1 MENNKITDSIIY
13 IGVDDKNIDLFESQ
27 YIVPNGISYNSYLIK
42 DEKNVVMDTVDKRAT
57 DKWIENIEKELDSEK
72 VDYLVVSHL
81 EPDHGYNIEYLCKKY
96 PEMKII
102 GNAKTFAIM
111 PQFFEISNLEERK
124 IVVAEGDTL
133 NIGKHNLKF
142 IMAPMVHWPE
152 VMFTYDETEKILFTA
167 DAFGKFGANK
177 EGDKWL
183 DEARRFYIGIV
194 GKYGPQVQA
203 ILKKVQDL
211 NIKMICPLH
220 GFILKD
226 NLSFY
231 IEKYCK
237 WSNYEPEEEGILI
250 ACSSIHGNTLEAGR
264 YLETALKNQK
274 KNVFFIDLTR
284 DDFSQAV
291 AKAFQYS
298 KLIVMSSSYNAGVF
312 PPMENFFFFF
322 KSRNYQKRK
331 VAIVENGSWAPS
343 AGKTMKSI
351 LQEMKDIDIIEPI
364 ITIESTMKEKNKKE
378 LEELSKN
385 I

>member
-1 MENNKITDSIIY
+1 MKIKNNVYY
-13 IGVDDKNIDLFESQ
+13 IGANDEKLDLFESQ
-27 YIVPNGISYNSYLIK
+27 YKVPNGMSYNSYLIK
-42 DEKNVVMDTVDKRAT
+42 DEKNIVLDTVDKSVT
-57 DKWIENIEKELDSEK
+57 DIWLKNLKKELDGQE
-72 VDYLVVSHL
+72 VDYLIISHL
-81 EPDHGYNIEYLCKKY
+81 EPDHAYNIGILAEKY
-96 PEMKII
+96 PNMKIV
-102 GNAKTFAIM
+102 GNAMTFNM
-111 PQFFEISNLEERK
+111 LPKFFENIDIEKRK
-124 IVVAEGDTL
+124 VIVKDGETL
-133 NIGKHNLKF
+133 QIGTHNLKF
-142 IMAPMVHWPE
+142 FMAPMVHWPE

-312 PPMENFFFFF
+312 PPMENFL
-322 KSRNYQKRK
+322 K
-331 VAIVENGSWAPS
+331 S

-351 LQEMKDIDIIEPI
+351 LLEMKDIDIIEPI

>member
-1 MENNKITDSIIY
+1 MKIKNNVYY
-13 IGVDDKNIDLFESQ
+13 IGANDEKLDLFESQ
-27 YIVPNGISYNSYLIK
+27 YKVPNGMSYNSYLIK
-42 DEKNVVMDTVDKRAT
+42 DEKNIVLDTVDKSVT
-57 DKWIENIEKELDSEK
+57 DIWLKNLKKELDGQE
-72 VDYLVVSHL
+72 VDYLIISHL
-81 EPDHGYNIEYLCKKY
+81 EPDHAYNIGILAEKY
-96 PEMKII
+96 PNMKIV
-102 GNAKTFAIM
+102 GNAMTFNM
-111 PQFFEISNLEERK
+111 LPKFFENIDIEKRK
-124 IVVAEGDTL
+124 VIVKDGETL
-133 NIGKHNLKF
+133 QIGTHNLKF
-142 IMAPMVHWPE
+142 FMAPMVHWPE

-274 KNVFFIDLTR
+274 KNVYFIDLTR

-312 PPMENFFFFF
+312 PPMENFLNNL

-343 AGKTMKSI
+343 AGKTMKNI
-351 LQEMKDIDIIEPI
+351 LLEMKDIDIIEPI

>member
-1 MENNKITDSIIY
+1 MKIKNNVYY
-13 IGVDDKNIDLFESQ
+13 IGANDEKLDLFESQ
-27 YIVPNGISYNSYLIK
+27 YKVPNGMSYNSYLIK
-42 DEKNVVMDTVDKRAT
+42 DEKNIVLDTVDKSVT
-57 DKWIENIEKELDSEK
+57 DIWLKNLKKELDGQE
-72 VDYLVVSHL
+72 VDYLIISHL
-81 EPDHGYNIEYLCKKY
+81 EPDHAYNIGILAEKY
-96 PEMKII
+96 PNMKIV
-102 GNAKTFAIM
+102 GNAMTFNM
-111 PQFFEISNLEERK
+111 LPKFFENIDIEKRK
-124 IVVAEGDTL
+124 VIVKDGETL
-133 NIGKHNLKF
+133 QIGTHNLKF
-142 IMAPMVHWPE
+142 FMAPMVHWPE

-312 PPMENFFFFF
+312 PPMENFLNNL

-343 AGKTMKSI
+343 AGKTMKNI
-351 LQEMKDIDIIEPI
+351 LLEMKDIDIIEPI

>member
-1 MENNKITDSIIY
+1 MKIKNNVYY
-13 IGVDDKNIDLFESQ
+13 IGANDEKLDLFESQ
-27 YIVPNGISYNSYLIK
+27 YKVPNGMSYNSYLIK
-42 DEKNVVMDTVDKRAT
+42 DEKNIVLDTVDKSVT
-57 DKWIENIEKELDSEK
+57 DIWLKNLKKELDGQE
-72 VDYLVVSHL
+72 VDYLIISHL
-81 EPDHGYNIEYLCKKY
+81 EPDHAYNIGILAEKY
-96 PEMKII
+96 PNMKIV
-102 GNAKTFAIM
+102 GNAMTFNM
-111 PQFFEISNLEERK
+111 LPKFFENIDIEKRK
-124 IVVAEGDTL
+124 VIVKDGETL
-133 NIGKHNLKF
+133 QIGTHNLKF
-142 IMAPMVHWPE
+142 FMAPMVHWPE

-312 PPMENFFFFF
+312 PPMENFLNNL

-351 LQEMKDIDIIEPI
+351 MQEMKDIDIIEPI

>member
-1 MENNKITDSIIY
+1 MKIKNNVYY
-13 IGVDDKNIDLFESQ
+13 IGANDEKLDLFESQ
-27 YIVPNGISYNSYLIK
+27 YKVPNGMSYNSYLIK
-42 DEKNVVMDTVDKRAT
+42 DEKNIVLDTVDKSVT
-57 DKWIENIEKELDSEK
+57 DIWLKNLKKELDGQE
-72 VDYLVVSHL
+72 VDYLIISHL
-81 EPDHGYNIEYLCKKY
+81 EPDHAYNIGILAEKY
-96 PEMKII
+96 PNMKIVGNAMTFNMLPKFFENIDIEKRKVIVKDGETLQI
-102 GNAKTFAIM
+102 GN
-111 PQFFEISNLEERK
+111 
-124 IVVAEGDTL
+124 
-133 NIGKHNLKF
+133 HNLKF
-142 IMAPMVHWPE
+142 FMAPMVHWPE

-274 KNVFFIDLTR
+274 KNVYFIDLTR

-312 PPMENFFFFF
+312 PPMENFLNNL

-343 AGKTMKSI
+343 AGKTMKNI
-351 LQEMKDIDIIEPI
+351 LLEMKDIDIIEPI

>member
-1 MENNKITDSIIY
+1 MKIKNNVYY
-13 IGVDDKNIDLFESQ
+13 IGANDEKLDLFESQ
-27 YIVPNGISYNSYLIK
+27 YKVPNGMSYNSYLIK
-42 DEKNVVMDTVDKRAT
+42 DEKNIVLDTVDKSVT
-57 DKWIENIEKELDSEK
+57 DIWLKNLKKELDGQE
-72 VDYLVVSHL
+72 VDYLIISHL
-81 EPDHGYNIEYLCKKY
+81 EPDHAYNIGILAEKY
-96 PEMKII
+96 PNMKIV
-102 GNAKTFAIM
+102 GNAMTFNM
-111 PQFFEISNLEERK
+111 LPKFFENIDIEKRK
-124 IVVAEGDTL
+124 VIVKDGETL
-133 NIGKHNLKF
+133 QIGTHNLKF
-142 IMAPMVHWPE
+142 FMAPMVHWPE

-274 KNVFFIDLTR
+274 KNVYLIDLTR

-312 PPMENFFFFF
+312 PPMENFLNNL

-351 LQEMKDIDIIEPI
+351 LLEMKDIDIIEPI

>member
-1 MENNKITDSIIY
+1 MKIKNNVYY
-13 IGVDDKNIDLFESQ
+13 IGANDEKLDLFESQ
-27 YIVPNGISYNSYLIK
+27 YKVPNGMSYNSYLIK
-42 DEKNVVMDTVDKRAT
+42 DEKNIVLDTVDKSVT
-57 DKWIENIEKELDSEK
+57 DIWLKNLKKELDGQE
-72 VDYLVVSHL
+72 VDYLIISHL
-81 EPDHGYNIEYLCKKY
+81 EPDHAYNIGILAEKY
-96 PEMKII
+96 PNMKIVGNAMTFNMLPKFFENIDIEKRKVIVKDGETLQI
-102 GNAKTFAIM
+102 GN
-111 PQFFEISNLEERK
+111 
-124 IVVAEGDTL
+124 
-133 NIGKHNLKF
+133 HNLKF
-142 IMAPMVHWPE
+142 FMAPMVHWPE

-183 DEARRFYIGIV
+183 DEARRFYVGIV

-274 KNVFFIDLTR
+274 KNVYLIDLTR

-312 PPMENFFFFF
+312 PPMENFLNNL

-343 AGKTMKSI
+343 AGKTMKNI
-351 LQEMKDIDIIEPI
+351 LLEMKDIDIIEPI

>member
-1 MENNKITDSIIY
+1 MKIKNNVYY
-13 IGVDDKNIDLFESQ
+13 IGANDEKLDLFESQ
-27 YIVPNGISYNSYLIK
+27 YKVPNGMSYNSYLIK
-42 DEKNVVMDTVDKRAT
+42 DEKNIVLDTVDKSVT
-57 DKWIENIEKELDSEK
+57 DIWLKNLKKELDGQE
-72 VDYLVVSHL
+72 VDYLIISHL
-81 EPDHGYNIEYLCKKY
+81 EPDHAYNIGILAEKY
-96 PEMKII
+96 PNMKII
-102 GNAKTFAIM
+102 GNAMTFNM
-111 PQFFEISNLEERK
+111 LPKFFENIDIEKRK
-124 IVVAEGDTL
+124 VIVKDGETL
-133 NIGKHNLKF
+133 QIGTHNLKF
-142 IMAPMVHWPE
+142 FMAPMVHWPE

-274 KNVFFIDLTR
+274 KNVIFIDLTR

-312 PPMENFFFFF
+312 PPMENFLNNL

-343 AGKTMKSI
+343 AGKTMKNI
-351 LQEMKDIDIIEPI
+351 LLEMKDIDIIEPI

>member
-1 MENNKITDSIIY
+1 MKIKNNVYY
-13 IGVDDKNIDLFESQ
+13 IGANDEKLDLFESQ
-27 YIVPNGISYNSYLIK
+27 YKVPNGMSYNSYLIK
-42 DEKNVVMDTVDKRAT
+42 DEKNIVLDTVDKSVT
-57 DKWIENIEKELDSEK
+57 DIWLKNLKKELDGQE
-72 VDYLVVSHL
+72 VDYLIISHL
-81 EPDHGYNIEYLCKKY
+81 EPDHAYNIGILAEKY
-96 PEMKII
+96 PNMKIV
-102 GNAKTFAIM
+102 GNAMTFNM
-111 PQFFEISNLEERK
+111 LPKFFENIDIEKRK
-124 IVVAEGDTL
+124 VIVKDGETL
-133 NIGKHNLKF
+133 QIGTHNLKF
-142 IMAPMVHWPE
+142 FMAPMVHWPE

-312 PPMENFFFFF
+312 PPMENFLNNL

-351 LQEMKDIDIIEPI
+351 LLEMKDIDIIEPI

>member
-1 MENNKITDSIIY
+1 MKIKNNVYY
-13 IGVDDKNIDLFESQ
+13 IGANDEKIDLFESQ
-27 YIVPNGISYNSYLIK
+27 YKVPNGMSYNSYLIK
-42 DEKNVVMDTVDKRAT
+42 DEKNIVLDTVDKSVT
-57 DKWIENIEKELDSEK
+57 DIWLKNLKKELDGQE
-72 VDYLVVSHL
+72 VDYLIISHL
-81 EPDHGYNIEYLCKKY
+81 EPDHAYNIGILAEKY
-96 PEMKII
+96 PNMKII
-102 GNAKTFAIM
+102 GNAMTFNM
-111 PQFFEISNLEERK
+111 LPKFFENIDIEKRK
-124 IVVAEGDTL
+124 VIVKDGETL
-133 NIGKHNLKF
+133 QIGTHNLKF
-142 IMAPMVHWPE
+142 FMAPMVHWPE

-264 YLETALKNQK
+264 YLETVLKNQK
-274 KNVFFIDLTR
+274 KNVYLIDLTR

-312 PPMENFFFFF
+312 PPMENFLNNL

-343 AGKTMKSI
+343 AGKTMKNI

>member
-1 MENNKITDSIIY
+1 MELKNNVYY
-13 IGVDDKNIDLFESQ
+13 IGVNDEKIDLFEGQ
-27 YIVPNGISYNSYLIK
+27 YKVPNGMSYNSYLIK
-42 DEKNVVMDTVDKRAT
+42 DEKNVVLDTIDKSVS
-57 DKWIENIEKELDSEK
+57 DIWLKKLEKELDGEE
-72 VDYLVVSHL
+72 VDYLIVSHL
-81 EPDHGYNIEYLCKKY
+81 EPDHSYNIGLLAEKY
-96 PEMKII
+96 PNMKIV
-102 GNAKTFAIM
+102 GNAMTFNIL
-111 PQFFEISNLEERK
+111 PKFFENIDLEKRK
-124 IVVAEGDTL
+124 VLVKEGDTL
-133 NIGKHNLKF
+133 QIGNHSFKF
-142 IMAPMVHWPE
+142 FMAPMVHWPE
-152 VMFTYDETEKILFTA
+152 VMFIYEETEKILFTA

-177 EGDKWL
+177 EGEKWL

-220 GFILKD
+220 GYVLKD
-226 NLSFY
+226 NLRFY
-231 IEKYCK
+231 LEKYFK
-237 WSNYEPEEEGILI
+237 WSNYEPEQEGILI
-250 ACSSIHGNTLEAGR
+250 ACSSIHGNTLEAGK
-264 YLETALKNQK
+264 YLEGYLKKQK
-274 KNVFFIDLTR
+274 KNVHFIDLTR
-284 DDFSQAV
+284 EDMSQAV

-312 PPMENFFFFF
+312 PAMERFLNNL

-364 ITIESTMKEKNKKE
+364 ITIESTMKEKTRNE
-378 LEELSKN
+378 LEQLAEN

>member
-1 MENNKITDSIIY
+1 MTFNMLPKF
-13 IGVDDKNIDLFESQ
+13 FEK
-27 YIVPNGISYNSYLIK
+27 L
-42 DEKNVVMDTVDKRAT
+42 D
-57 DKWIENIEKELDSEK
+57 IEKRK
-72 VDYLVVSHL
+72 VIVKDGETLQIGSH
-81 EPDHGYNIEYLCKKY
+81 IFK
-96 PEMKII
+96 
-102 GNAKTFAIM
+102 
-111 PQFFEISNLEERK
+111 FF
-124 IVVAEGDTL
+124 
-133 NIGKHNLKF
+133 
-142 IMAPMVHWPE
+142 MAPMVHWPE

-220 GFILKD
+220 GFVLKD
-226 NLSFY
+226 NLNFY

-237 WSNYEPEEEGILI
+237 WSSYEPEEEGILI
-250 ACSSIHGNTLEAGR
+250 ACSSIHGNTLDAGK
-264 YLETALKNQK
+264 YLEKELKNEK
-274 KNVFFIDLTR
+274 KNVDFIDLTR
-284 DDFSQAV
+284 EDFSQAV
-291 AKAFQYS
+291 AKAFRYS

-312 PPMENFFFFF
+312 PPMENFLNNL

-343 AGKTMKSI
+343 AGKTMKNI
-351 LQEMKDIDIIEPI
+351 LQEMKDIDIVEPI
-364 ITIESTMKEKNKKE
+364 ITIESTMKEKTKKE
-378 LEELSKN
+378 LEELAKN